1 MRTGPRLKPALP
13 ASAAAA
19 TDKAQQLGQ
28 STAKLL
34 PDHDGGA
41 VERRLPPLPPSP
53 PGQRQRRE
61 TLAAAQM
68 APSTDGRFGP
78 SPPRERLAQEANGA
92 QPVEAS
98 RRAATSPGTCS
109 TRAHLHWPP
118 RSQIRVLRNTSG
130 HPRDPSQY
138 GRHKGGAAVFRR
150 RRRTTPQFAPR
161 EPSQTWRPYM
171 SRIRWKQ
178 STNSEA
184 RHLSPS
190 GALIPTALDVPRRR
204 DCELSGCR
212 RP

>member
-130 HPRDPSQY
+130 HRASDHSALWPRLVDASVTPNSK
-138 GRHKGGAAVFRR
+138 RNICPRVFRQR
-150 RRRTTPQFAPR
+150 VRQ
-161 EPSQTWRPYM
+161 
-171 SRIRWKQ
+171 
-178 STNSEA
+178 
-184 RHLSPS
+184 RHGDTDTL
-190 GALIPTALDVPRRR
+190 
-204 DCELSGCR
+204 
-212 RP
+212 